1 MEKLRCAV
9 ERITCQNEQN
19 GYSVIKCRA
28 KGYSDLV
35 TVVGKKYLGSGLV
48 KGMIYHGEHGWCFER

>member
-1 MEKLRCAV
+1 MEQLRYVV
-9 ERITCQNEQN
+9 ERITYQNPQN

-35 TVVGKKYLGSGLV
+35 TDKMNYRVVLKNT
-48 KGMIYHGEHGWCFER
+48 RR